1 MKLILL
7 QENLEKALSL
17 INRTANLKT
26 QLPIT
31 TNALIK
37 TKNGEIEITAT
48 DLENTTRITIEGKVE
63 KEGGILLPTKT
74 LTEVV
79 AALPKEQVVIET
91 EGLSAEVRSSK
102 HKAKINGISPSEF
115 PEPQE
120 EKGEQKVA
128 IDSILRNI
136 KTVVFASSS
145 DESRAVLTG
154 ILIRF
159 TEEGMLIVATDGYRL
174 SLKKIAEKTKTQE
187 LQNLII
193 PARIL
198 GEIAKIAKEREKQ
211 NGETEGILSIGGA
224 KNQAI
229 FSLPGIK
236 FFTRLIEGEYPAFE
250 KIIPQSNS
258 TQAIFDKDEFLSA
271 VRLSSVFAREGANII
286 KLTLSR
292 KGITLSANAPQVG
305 ENRCEIEGNLKG
317 EENEIAFNSRFLLDF
332 LANVDTKEISFEM
345 TGPLNPGVF
354 KIPGDNSYLH
364 IIMPVRVQQ

>member
-1 MKLILL
+1 MKFVCL

-17 INRTANLKT
+17 INKTASLKS

-31 TNALIK
+31 SNVLIK
-37 TKNGEIEITAT
+37 TKNREIEITGT
-48 DLENTTRITIEGKVE
+48 DLENTTQVVIEGKVE
-63 KEGGILLPTKT
+63 KEGGILLPVKT

-79 AALPKEQVVIET
+79 GALPKEQVTVET
-91 EGLSAEVRSSK
+91 EGLSAEVKSGK
-102 HKAKINGISPSEF
+102 YKAKISGISPSEF

-120 EKGEQKVA
+120 EKGEQKVS
-128 IDSILRNI
+128 IDSILENI
-136 KTVVFASSS
+136 KTVVFAASV

-159 TEEGMLIVATDGYRL
+159 TKEGVLVVATDGYRL
-174 SLKKIAEKTKTQE
+174 SLKKIEGKRKGEEVEKI
-187 LQNLII
+187 II

-198 GEIAKIAKEREKQ
+198 GEIAKITKE
-211 NGETEGILSIGGA
+211 GVLSIGGT
-224 KNQAI
+224 KNQAV
-229 FSLPGIK
+229 FTLPSVKI
-236 FFTRLIEGEYPAFE
+236 FTRLIEGEYPAFE
-250 KIIPQSNS
+250 KIIPQSF
-258 TQAIFDKDEFLSA
+258 TTKAVFDKDEVLSA
-271 VRLSSVFAREGANII
+271 VRLSSVFAREAANIV
-286 KLTLSR
+286 KLTLSK

-305 ENRCEIEGNLKG
+305 ENSCEIEGSLEG

-332 LANVDTKEISFEM
+332 LTNIDAKEIGFEM